1 MATTEPPNGLVDV
14 HGDERETTLRG
25 QPSLRIARRRVAIP
39 EPVPAYVHRAELVE
53 RVNPTRRRLT
63 LLKAAGGFGKTTLL
77 AASCRRLREDGV
89 AVGWVT
95 VEKDDEPAVLD
106 ACIALAC
113 GDAGLQ
119 LGESPD
125 TPGPQGTSRRRVGL
139 LAQRVRSLG
148 KPFVIAFDALERLED
163 GGAVSLLEFLLQR
176 APSNLHLA
184 VACREIPGG
193 FNVAEAL
200 LDGRAEAIGSED
212 LRFSKADVARF
223 FGLSLSSEALAGEVE
238 RSAGWPLA
246 LRVSMMSRNS
256 RQGGAARSPR
266 FLLGNWIE
274 SRLLVDLV
282 RDDRDF
288 LLDLG
293 LFGRIDAALL
303 AEVLG
308 GPEPIRRLE
317 SLSTL
322 DGFLLADDG
331 SNEGWRLQPQ
341 LRDYCARQRFR
352 EDPERFRTIH
362 RRIAAVLAARGET
375 VRAMRHAVESGDPL
389 LAGDILE
396 EAGGV
401 RLWTSQGVAQLREAS
416 RMLSDAVMTQ
426 RPRLRLVRC
435 IALTLSGRHD
445 EARALYR
452 KSRRDRRGDGDGPGF
467 EYAVDDCVVRSG
479 MALYGM
485 DAVGPDWL
493 PALASEVAELSAST
507 RLDPPTRGN
516 LEYALCV
523 VHFLKGEFGLA
534 LERLDVATD
543 YLAGTRYIA
552 LYGEVLRG
560 QVDFARGCVP
570 AARSHFRMARQIA
583 ATHYPEDPVATISWE
598 VAQREMAMECSPLS
612 TAVRT
617 TGLQSALTRHGVP
630 FSFFAT
636 ASNLLIDANMRAGR
650 VDKALVAAEELL
662 GHVREAGLTTFAR
675 LIAALRVSVLARVGR
690 VDDAERAWRR
700 DALPTDVDSAV
711 RTWREVD
718 AVSEARVRLL
728 IARRRFGEARS
739 VLTEVRAFAAGRG
752 IRRVEMRA
760 VAMSVML
767 EHTAGE
773 SEASIGGMR
782 EYMEFYA
789 ESPYA
794 WPLVRDR
801 AACADVMRKFVESS
815 EDSVHMQTAQA
826 LLAVLRRADAAAAPW
841 FSLREREVLVLLPG
855 RKVKEVADS
864 LGLSVHGVRYHLR
877 KLFMKLDVTN
887 RVELQHRAR
896 AMDLIPDDS

>member
-1 MATTEPPNGLVDV
+1 M
-14 HGDERETTLRG
+14 
-25 QPSLRIARRRVAIP
+25 
-39 EPVPAYVHRAELVE
+39 AYVHRAELVE
-53 RVNPTRRRLT
+53 RVNPTLRRLT

-95 VEKDDEPAVLD
+95 VDEDDEPAMLA
-106 ACIALAC
+106 ACIDLAC

-119 LGESPD
+119 PGEVPD
-125 TPGPQGTSRRRVGL
+125 TPGPQVASRRRIGL
-139 LAQRVRSLG
+139 FAQRVQSFG
-148 KPFVIAFDALERLED
+148 KPFVIAFDALERLKD

-176 APSNLHLA
+176 APPNLHLA
-184 VACREIPGG
+184 VACREIPDG
-193 FNVAEAL
+193 FNVAEVL
-200 LDGRAEAIGSED
+200 LNGRAEAIGSED

-223 FGLSLSSEALAGEVE
+223 FGLSLSSEALAGELE

-246 LRVSMMSRNS
+246 LRASMMSASWPGSATTGSGDSGRE
-256 RQGGAARSPR
+256 GVARSPR
-266 FLLGNWIE
+266 LLLGNWIE
-274 SRLLVDLV
+274 SRLLVDLA

-293 LFGRIDAALL
+293 LFGRIDADLL

-308 GPEPIRRLE
+308 GSEPIRRLE

-322 DGFLLADDG
+322 DGFLQADHG
-331 SNEGWRLQPQ
+331 SNEGWRLQPR
-341 LRDYCARQRFR
+341 LRDHCARQRFR

-375 VRAMRHAVESGDPL
+375 VPAMRHAVESGDPL
-389 LAGDILE
+389 LVGDILE

-401 RLWTSQGVAQLREAS
+401 RLWTRQGVAQLREAS
-416 RMLSDAVMTQ
+416 RMLSDAVISA

-435 IALTLSGRHD
+435 IALTLSGRHN

-452 KSRRDRRGDGDGPGF
+452 KRRRDRHGDGDGSGF
-467 EYAVDDCVVRSG
+467 EHAVDDCIVRSG
-479 MALYGM
+479 MALYGS
-485 DAVGPDWL
+485 DPFGPDWL
-493 PALASEVAELSAST
+493 PALASEVAELSASA

-523 VHFLKGEFGLA
+523 AHFLKGEFGLA

-543 YLAGTRYIA
+543 FLAGTRYIA

-560 QVDFARGCVP
+560 QIDFARGSVP
-570 AARSHFRMARQIA
+570 AAKSHFRKARRIA
-583 ATHYPEDPVATISWE
+583 ATHYPDDPVAAFSWE
-598 VAQREMAMECSPLS
+598 IAQGEMAMECSPLS
-612 TAVRT
+612 AAVRT
-617 TGLQSALTRHGVP
+617 TGLRSALTRHGVP
-630 FSFFAT
+630 FTFFAT

-650 VDKALVAAEELL
+650 ADKALAAAEELL
-662 GHVREAGLTTFAR
+662 RHVRVAGLTTFAK

-690 VDDAERAWRR
+690 VDEAERAWRR
-700 DALPTDVDSAV
+700 DSLPTDSGVCVDSAV
-711 RTWREVD
+711 WTWCEMQ

-728 IARRRFGEARS
+728 IARGWFGEARS
-739 VLTEVRAFAAGRG
+739 VLTEVRAFAAERG

-760 VAMSVML
+760 VAMSIML

-773 SEASIGGMR
+773 WEACMGRMR
-782 EYMEFYA
+782 EYMELYA
-789 ESPYA
+789 DAPYA

-801 AACADVMRKFVESS
+801 AACVDVMRKFVESS
-815 EDSVHMQTAQA
+815 ECSDHMHTAQA
-826 LLAVLRRADAAAAPW
+826 LLVVLRRADAAAAPW
-841 FSLREREVLVLLPG
+841 LNSREREVLVLLPG
-855 RKVKEVADS
+855 RKVEEVANS

-887 RVELQHRAR
+887 RVELVRRAR